1 MATRRL
7 PDAFQAELTML
18 PVTGILA
25 SISPTANSGFITS
38 SDTVYLTSRS
48 GSNLSLSTAD
58 PMYLGGI
65 VDISSNYIM
74 YQIFLEF
81 NINIPT
87 NAIIYAAELSMEAVV
102 PTTEP
107 FIVKASIYNYGTLT
121 SSSWVPGASLL
132 PGTQVGQ
139 TYVLQN
145 QGFSGENTRGTSFDN
160 VDSLRNSITP
170 NSTLKIMLSTSSME
184 KTSADFSFASN
195 RYTKITKSSIKLNI
209 NYVTAGELIA
219 ALIGAYW
226 GIKVTIQ

>member
-18 PVTGILA
+18 PAAGILA

-132 PGTQVGQ
+132 PGTQV
-139 TYVLQN
+139 
-145 QGFSGENTRGTSFDN
+145 
-160 VDSLRNSITP
+160 
-170 NSTLKIMLSTSSME
+170 
-184 KTSADFSFASN
+184 
-195 RYTKITKSSIKLNI
+195 
-209 NYVTAGELIA
+209 
-219 ALIGAYW
+219 
-226 GIKVTIQ
+226 